1 MISKNIPEINAGNPN
16 ANIGKGCHIF
26 AKAARNGAKIQLT
39 LEMVE
44 QVPTAWLL
52 KFVGYI
58 SDVIKNIIAKAMDDA
73 PFPKFQEILK

>member
-1 MISKNIPEINAGNPN
+1 M
-16 ANIGKGCHIF
+16 GKGRQIF
-26 AKAARNGAKIQLT
+26 AKAAKNGAKIQLT

-44 QVPTAWLL
+44 HVPTAWLL

-73 PFPKFQEILK
+73 PLPNFEKNIKKAGFCIFVINVGN

>member
-1 MISKNIPEINAGNPN
+1 
-16 ANIGKGCHIF
+16 
-26 AKAARNGAKIQLT
+26 
-39 LEMVE
+39 MVE

-73 PFPKFQEILK
+73 PFPKFQEILKLVIMKTEFCNYYIINYLTNKWLIYTDVDL